1 LTAAARAGGNVL
13 DLTAKDIAM
22 DMRFFSRGSFTCLMA
37 LWSTTAFA
45 AATEEGAAR
54 LLGML
59 QTLVGTTEGVLAV
72 AVDGEAYEVSLDMN
86 PLMNSGSSAAT
97 GATSVI
103 TKIDIRV
110 TENVDGTWGF
120 SVDQPLSWS
129 SVIPG
134 TMTARTDFGRFVLTG
149 TYDEKLGDVSAY
161 LLQADQMFTEQTQ
174 NDPAFG
180 QFVVR
185 GTQDSMTWEGTAAP
199 GDVGLDSR
207 FVSTYVGMAYDI
219 AITPPEQAS
228 GGPVVFSF
236 TVGKVSGSGGTTG
249 YDPKTL
255 YPLIGMY
262 FELMIRSPE
271 EFDRP
276 ATKATLEAALP
287 VFRQFDA
294 TGTYQN
300 ISVVTPVGTVGMDA
314 LDFTYDLTGAV
325 PDGRVRQAYGMK
337 GLTLPDG
344 LLPPWA
350 VPLVP
355 SDASLDVE
363 VSGLDLA
370 AAARLGLDLLGL
382 PPLTPPPAAFGDQM
396 LTALLPE
403 GVVKITLAPGEV
415 KAPAYRLIYEGAMT
429 VGPTQPEPVIRAR
442 IGLTGMDGIA
452 SALQAAPPEAGMQGS
467 ALALATA
474 RGFAKPGGEGELVWE
489 IETDATGAVR
499 VNGQDVAG
507 GAQ

>member
-1 LTAAARAGGNVL
+1 
-13 DLTAKDIAM
+13 
-22 DMRFFSRGSFTCLMA
+22 MA
-37 LWSTTAFA
+37 YDVIPMGPDQEANAS
-45 AATEEGAAR
+45 
-54 LLGML
+54 
-59 QTLVGTTEGVLAV
+59 AV
-72 AVDGEAYEVSLDMN
+72 
-86 PLMNSGSSAAT
+86 
-97 GATSVI
+97 
-103 TKIDIRV
+103 
-110 TENVDGTWGF
+110 F
-120 SVDQPLSWS
+120 SVNL
-129 SVIPG
+129 
-134 TMTARTDFGRFVLTG
+134 A
-149 TYDEKLGDVSAY
+149 E
-161 LLQADQMFTEQTQ
+161 
-174 NDPAFG
+174 
-180 QFVVR
+180 VR
-185 GTQDSMTWEGTAAP
+185 GTG
-199 GDVGLDSR
+199 
-207 FVSTYVGMAYDI
+207 GM
-219 AITPPEQAS
+219 
-228 GGPVVFSF
+228 
-236 TVGKVSGSGGTTG
+236 TG

-255 YPLIGMY
+255 YPLLGMY
-262 FELMIRSPE
+262 FSAVMWTPE
-271 EFDRP
+271 TLDLP

-294 TGTYQN
+294 TGTYED

-325 PDGRVRQAYGMK
+325 PDGRVRQAYGVK

-403 GVVKITLAPGEV
+403 GVVKITLAPGEA

-474 RGFAKPGGEGELVWE
+474 RGLAKPGGEGELVWE
-489 IETDATGAVR
+489 IETDASGAVR

-507 GAQ
+507 GAL